1 MKRKISATAL
11 NVFEEARLQGELTDL
26 IIRVNDTEFKVHKII
41 LCGCSPYF
49 RVLFSP
55 NWNKLAEHYYNIPG
69 MSPDIMSLILKYM
82 YRRSVCI
89 TEDNVTE
96 LLVAADQFLI
106 SGLVDACCEFLETQ
120 LCPEN
125 CIGICMFAGHFH
137 SCSKFQSKAKLYI
150 LQHFKEVV
158 RVSEEFLEL
167 SVEHLEE
174 LIGHDELN
182 VKQEDVVFE
191 AILHWI
197 DHSPEQRKKHFAV
210 LLPKVRMGL
219 MTSDYFMNTVKSN
232 ALVME
237 NEACT
242 PVIINAMKAIFDL
255 NVEEP
260 FSSDLRNPLTRP
272 RLPCAILLAIGGWSG
287 SSPTNGIEAYDVRAE
302 RWVNVTQEDESPR
315 AYHGAVFLDG
325 FIYCIGGFDSVDYF
339 NSVRKFNPINR
350 IWHEVA
356 PMYERR
362 CYVSVANLG
371 GYIYAIGGYSGHE
384 RLNTAE
390 CYDPKTNQ
398 WTLIAPMNER
408 RSDASATSLQGKVY
422 ICGGFT
428 GVECLFSAESFN
440 PETNQWSLIA
450 PMRSHRSGVGVIA
463 YGDLVYAVGGFDGTG
478 RLHSA
483 EAYNPLTDLW
493 HDVASMFD
501 PRSNFGIEVVDD
513 LLFVVGGFNGFST
526 SCDVECYNEK
536 TNEWNSVC
544 DMDIFRSAL
553 SCCVLSGLPNIKHYA
568 AQRDP
573 AEIPEDEMDN
583 DRSTSSSTLTV

>member
-11 NVFEEARLQGELTDL
+11 NVFEEARLQGEHTDL
-26 IIRVNDTEFKVHKII
+26 IIRVKDTEFKVHKII

-49 RVLFSP
+49 RVLFSTI
-55 NWNKLAEHYYNIPG
+55 WNNLAEHSYNILG
-69 MSPDIMSLILKYM
+69 ISPDIMSLILQYM
-82 YRRSVCI
+82 YKRSVCI

-96 LLVAADQFLI
+96 LLVAADLFLI
-106 SGLVDACCEFLETQ
+106 SGLVDTCCEFLEAQ

-137 SCSKFQSKAKLYI
+137 TCSKFQCKAKLYI
-150 LQHFKEVV
+150 LQHFEEVV

-167 SVEHLEE
+167 SLEHLEE
-174 LIGHDELN
+174 LIGQDELN
-182 VKQEDVVFE
+182 VKQEDMVFE

-197 DHSPEQRKKHFAV
+197 DHSPEQRKKHFAM

-219 MTSDYFMNTVKSN
+219 MTSDYFMNTVKCN
-232 ALVME
+232 ALVLE
-237 NEACT
+237 NEVCT
-242 PVIINAMKAIFDL
+242 PVIISAMKAMFDL

-260 FSSDLRNPLTRP
+260 SDSDLRNPLTRP

-287 SSPTNGIEAYDVRAE
+287 GSPTNGIEAYDVRAE

-325 FIYCIGGFDSVDYF
+325 FIYCIGGFDSVEYF
-339 NSVRKFNPINR
+339 NSVRKFNPITR

-362 CYVSVANLG
+362 CYVSVAVLG

-384 RLNTAE
+384 RLKTVE
-390 CYDPKTNQ
+390 RYDLKTNQ
-398 WTLIAPMNER
+398 WTQIAPMNER

-428 GVECLFSAESFN
+428 GFECLFSAESFN

-450 PMRSHRSGVGVIA
+450 PMRSRRSGVGVIA
-463 YGDLVYAVGGFDGTG
+463 YGDLVYAVGGFDGSS
-478 RLHSA
+478 RLRSA
-483 EAYNPLTDLW
+483 EAYNPVTDMW
-493 HDVASMFD
+493 NDVASMFN

-513 LLFVVGGFNGFST
+513 HLFVAGGFNGFTT
-526 SCDVECYNEK
+526 SCDVECYDEK
-536 TNEWNSVC
+536 TNEWNNVR
-544 DMDIFRSAL
+544 DMDIYRSAL
-553 SCCVLSGLPNIKHYA
+553 SCCVLSGLPNMKQYA

-573 AEIPEDEMDN
+573 AVTLEDEFDS
-583 DRSTSSSTLTV
+583 DWSTSSSALTV